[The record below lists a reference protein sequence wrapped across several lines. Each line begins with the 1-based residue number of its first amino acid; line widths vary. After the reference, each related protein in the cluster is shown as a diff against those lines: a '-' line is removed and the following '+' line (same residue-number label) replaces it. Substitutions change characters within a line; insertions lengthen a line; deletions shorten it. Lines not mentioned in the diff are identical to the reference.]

1 MFTLFNK
8 LLIYA
13 LVVQIAISFSL
24 KTAIPRSQPQDSTTY
39 REYKQFNSS
48 KFRNELKNVI
58 TKENIDK
65 FDEQFLKVLNSFKYI
80 ENFPESHNEDV
91 FSGKDLL

>member
-13 LVVQIAISFSL
+13 LVVQTAISLSL
-24 KTAIPRSQPQDSTTY
+24 KTAIPRSQPKDITY

-80 ENFPESHNEDV
+80 ENFPGSHNEDV